1 MQLSKREIFLF
12 SFIIAGIILAIYLYI
27 TLFLGSTIINRW
39 YISAIIY
46 TFYIVVLLIA
56 LISTW
61 VFLKRISVLKELDR
75 LQSIFLASVSHEL
88 RTPLTSIIGF
98 TKMILKG
105 QAGEIN
111 EEQEKQLNI
120 VLNSANHLHELIDD
134 VIDVNK
140 IEANTLNIRKDNYD
154 LVKEIKMLKDSF
166 NIAAVEKGLE
176 FLIDTPEKFIVNND
190 KKRITQILTNLIGNA
205 VKFTEKGE
213 ISVRVQINDRSVEI
227 SVSDTGSGINKE
239 DISKLFKPF
248 SRIVKSGEFKEGTGL
263 GLYISKK
270 LATLL
275 GGEIIVDSEV
285 GRGSTFKLIL
295 KV

>member
-1 MQLSKREIFLF
+1 
-12 SFIIAGIILAIYLYI
+12 
-27 TLFLGSTIINRW
+27 
-39 YISAIIY
+39 
-46 TFYIVVLLIA
+46 
-56 LISTW
+56 
-61 VFLKRISVLKELDR
+61 
-75 LQSIFLASVSHEL
+75 VSHEL